1 MVWLLSL
8 NTFNTSNASSRWI
21 WQASWRARHPLW
33 RVRLHPFAS
42 ELWQH
47 LIFVQVAGRWT
58 RDEAEKGQFFW
69 RCDGVTYKSFP
80 TVGITYSSTYQVVVQ
95 FRVIGRIRQRKKIYM
110 YRGFGGNLSRNTVID
125 YALSN
130 TDSCHCRRVQP
141 WSAKGVHWPEGR
153 ATTAAP
159 EWVLQTCG

>member
-8 NTFNTSNASSRWI
+8 IPLIPTHLPGEYDGLHGGQGTGCGGWGFTLLL
-21 WQASWRARHPLW
+21 RAVAALD
-33 RVRLHPFAS
+33 LC
-42 ELWQH
+42 
-47 LIFVQVAGRWT
+47 AGRREMNLGWSWE
-58 RDEAEKGQFFW
+58 RPPFFW
-69 RCDGVTYKSFP
+69 RCDGVTLKFP
-80 TVGITYSSTYQVVVQ
+80 PQNAVDQLHDWIYVY
-95 FRVIGRIRQRKKIYM
+95 IYIRI
-110 YRGFGGNLSRNTVID
+110 YRGFEGNLSRNTVID